1 MAYKKSAENLSYVQK
16 VIIDTQ
22 IPVKSNVDRK
32 ENRNEM
38 MKYWISM
45 LSMFTLIFHAKRQ
58 LMTIFYEVE

>member
-1 MAYKKSAENLSYVQK
+1 MTYKKSAENLSYVQK

-22 IPVKSNVDRK
+22 IPVKSNVGR
-32 ENRNEM
+32 M

-45 LSMFTLIFHAKRQ
+45 LSMLTLIFHAKRQ